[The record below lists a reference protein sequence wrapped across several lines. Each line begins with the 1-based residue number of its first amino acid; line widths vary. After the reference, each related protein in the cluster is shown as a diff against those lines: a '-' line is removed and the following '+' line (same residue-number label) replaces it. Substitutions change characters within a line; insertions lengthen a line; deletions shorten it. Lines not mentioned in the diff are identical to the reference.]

1 MVSHELLKEIQKVES
16 KYKSVINAPD
26 NVMEPILEIASS
38 LHDQNRSAL
47 GKNTTMRSE
56 AIREALSK
64 VNTSTMTADEITSY
78 LNTDIDV
85 TKDGALV
92 MDKHSVYSLLYAHK
106 IPYKHKSKREYN
118 PQILRGKKE

>member
-47 GKNTTMRSE
+47 GKNASQRSS
-56 AIREALSK
+56 AITEALRRID
-64 VNTSTMTADEITSY
+64 TSTMTADEITNY

-85 TKDGALV
+85 TNDGALA
-92 MDKHSVYSLLYAHK
+92 MDKHSVYSLLNYHK
-106 IPYKHKSKREYN
+106 ISYKHK
-118 PQILRGKKE
+118 GKGDCTKLT